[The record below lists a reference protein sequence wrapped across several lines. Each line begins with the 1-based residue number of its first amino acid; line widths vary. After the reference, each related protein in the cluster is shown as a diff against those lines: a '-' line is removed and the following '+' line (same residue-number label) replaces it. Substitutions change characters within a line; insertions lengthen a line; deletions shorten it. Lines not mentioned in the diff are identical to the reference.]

1 MATKQSSVD
10 YIMEQMGGAGVITAR
25 KMFGE
30 YGVYCDGKIVSL
42 VCDDM
47 LFMKPTEAGRKYIG
61 APEMAPPYPGAKE
74 YFLIV
79 DVDDSGWLSELVR
92 VSARELKI
100 RKKK

>member
-1 MATKQSSVD
+1 
-10 YIMEQMGGAGVITAR
+10 
-25 KMFGE
+25 
-30 YGVYCDGKIVSL
+30 
-42 VCDDM
+42 
-47 LFMKPTEAGRKYIG
+47 
-61 APEMAPPYPGAKE
+61 MAPPYPGAKE